1 MSRPLRLAFAALLL
15 CPLTA
20 RADLPVV
27 TDDYWIIV
35 TGSKDQKETERLL
48 AAVMKR
54 WPAAVEL
61 DKGYPKIES
70 SDGRKGLNPGFHIA
84 VAGVCSKEAD
94 ATAVRDAIR
103 KAVPG
108 AYVRKVARYLPG
120 FIPDCPRLKV
130 KPVAKEPKVPKGYTL
145 TEEGPAKRDGLVWK
159 IYSAPTAD
167 KRCGKHALVRLLDS
181 RGGLVDE
188 RQEEAHCV
196 EGDPEVDGSG
206 ESRSW
211 SAFLSTNGS
220 TDYVLL
226 TYEQWASDT
235 GCNGGSALCATAS
248 GIVEE
253 ELEGECN
260 ATPYREGEGEK
271 HCVE

>member
-1 MSRPLRLAFAALLL
+1 MSHPLRLALAALLL
-15 CPLTA
+15 CPLA
-20 RADLPVV
+20 AQAELPVV
-27 TDDYWIIV
+27 THDYFVIV
-35 TGSKDQKETERLL
+35 TGSKDRKQTERLL
-48 AAVMKR
+48 ADVMKR

-61 DKGYPKIES
+61 GEGYPKIES
-70 SDGRKGLNPGFHIA
+70 SDGKTGLNPGFQIA

-94 ATAVRDAIR
+94 ALAVRDAIR

-120 FIPDCPRLKV
+120 FFPECPRLKV
-130 KPVAKEPKVPKGYTL
+130 KPAAKEPTVPKGYTL
-145 TEEGPAKRDGLVWK
+145 TEQGPAKRGGLVWK

-167 KRCGKHALVRLLDS
+167 KRCGKHALVRLLDA

-188 RQEEAHCV
+188 RQEEAQCV

-206 ESRSW
+206 ESKSW
-211 SAFLSTNGS
+211 SASLSTNGS
-220 TDYVLL
+220 ADYVML

-235 GCNGGSALCATAS
+235 GCNGGSALCATAD

-253 ELEGECN
+253 GLDGECN
-260 ATPYREGEGEK
+260 SSPYREGEDEK